1 MNKKDF
7 PVPNFTAFAKE
18 IVKNA
23 IIIAEKESVNFF
35 KESFFKQGFTDESFQ
50 KWENRKQP
58 DYRAGG
64 AILTNSG
71 HLRESIEV
79 AEKTNNSISIGTYA
93 PYAKIHNEGGTI
105 NIPITKKSRK
115 YFWGMY
121 RETGNTK
128 WKYMALAK
136 KNHIVLKFPKRQFI
150 GHSATL
156 MKILDEELKQHIQT
170 SFKNIPTQ

>member
-1 MNKKDF
+1 MSKKDF
-7 PVPNFTAFAKE
+7 PTPDFTTLSKKIMKE
-18 IVKNA
+18 AITIVETHA
-23 IIIAEKESVNFF
+23 INFF

-71 HLRESIEV
+71 HLRDSIEV
-79 AEKTNNSISIGTYA
+79 AEKTNNSITIGTYA

-115 YFWGMY
+115 YFWYMY
-121 RETGNTK
+121 KQTNDEK

-150 GHSATL
+150 GESATL
-156 MKILDEELKQHIQT
+156 MRILDTELKKYIEN
-170 SFKNIPTQ
+170 FKP

>member
-7 PVPNFTAFAKE
+7 PVPNFMAFAKE
-18 IVKNA
+18 IIKNA
-23 IIIAEKESVNFF
+23 IGIAETHSVNFF
-35 KESFFKQGFTDESFQ
+35 KESFFKEGFTDTSFQ

-64 AILTNSG
+64 AILTSTG
-71 HLRESIEV
+71 HLRDSIEV
-79 AEKTNNSISIGTYA
+79 AEKTGNSITIGTYA

-115 YFWGMY
+115 YFWAMY
-121 RETGNTK
+121 KLTNDEK
-128 WKYMALAK
+128 WKYMALSK

-150 GHSATL
+150 GESATL
-156 MKILDEELKQHIQT
+156 MKTLDTELKKYIEG
-170 SFKNIPTQ
+170 FKP